1 MEPQIAILNGKGIRN
16 LADAT
21 RSRLH
26 LEGYRAAAINN
37 FSNFGVDRIVI
48 YHRPETERVATR
60 LSREFFPGA
69 ELEPAPRRADRIDV
83 KVVRGHD
90 LGLQQPAEASQA
102 HGPRL

>member
-37 FSNFGVDRIVI
+37 FSNFGVDRMVS
-48 YHRPETERVATR
+48 TT
-60 LSREFFPGA
+60 
-69 ELEPAPRRADRIDV
+69 
-83 KVVRGHD
+83 
-90 LGLQQPAEASQA
+90 
-102 HGPRL
+102 GPKRNGWPQV